1 MEIPADTLRGE
12 QTDDSSLL
20 EARDREFVYRA
31 LRRHRDLGPTGG
43 GGVESRFLFSWLLNS
58 FDCCFGSS
66 QEVISDDRI
75 LRMSLE
81 MPAPNAG
88 LLPKTPHTFF

>member
-1 MEIPADTLRGE
+1 MRISGAGTPQRFLGICGRHRFPSVVGRLFMEIPADTLRGE

-43 GGVESRFLFSWLLNS
+43 GSGIS
-58 FDCCFGSS
+58 FFVFMAA
-66 QEVISDDRI
+66 E
-75 LRMSLE
+75 
-81 MPAPNAG
+81 
-88 LLPKTPHTFF
+88 